1 LFSAAGFSHSELT
14 DKSPWYRRKV
24 REEYEQI
31 KNEHYCEI
39 VKLIGKEEA
48 DHFVED
54 WRFMVKVSEKGEML
68 QVYSRAYKKQ
78 G

>member
-14 DKSPWYRRKV
+14 DKSPWYRRKA

-31 KNEHYCEI
+31 KNERYSDI
-39 VKLIGKEEA
+39 VKLIGKQEA

-54 WRFMVKVSEKGEML
+54 WRVMMKVCENGEML
-68 QVYSRAYKKQ
+68 QVYSRAYKK
-78 G
+78 